1 MTVFLVYSGFYSG
14 DRSLVGV
21 AESQKVAEELILEDK
36 SLYGKLGFDLPS
48 YEVTEL
54 KVQR

>member
-21 AESQKVAEELILEDK
+21 AESQKVAEELISQDK
-36 SLYGKLGFDLPS
+36 NLYGKLGFDLPS
-48 YEVTEL
+48 Y
-54 KVQR
+54 